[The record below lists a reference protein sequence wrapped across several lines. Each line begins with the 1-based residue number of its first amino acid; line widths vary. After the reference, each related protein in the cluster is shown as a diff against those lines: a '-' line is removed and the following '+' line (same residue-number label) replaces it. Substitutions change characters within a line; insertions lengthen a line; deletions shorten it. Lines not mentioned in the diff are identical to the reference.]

1 MPFLCFYNI
10 GFLFFKK
17 KLHKLMNQ
25 YTRIMNR
32 IFFLILIIGL
42 SVKGYSQNEF
52 SSKFKAIP
60 PVDMSFK
67 AKKVKAPE
75 VEAPA
80 IVTPDILKKPTLIEH
95 ELTPISMI
103 PKNNFIN
110 PGDIVRDRLNKKE
123 DNPEGNVYRRNQNL
137 GDFKTGSVTA
147 KVLYRDAAY
156 VDGDQIR
163 VFLNDKVIEYQVN
176 LDSNFKGFE
185 ITLEKGINKID
196 FEALNQGSSGPNTAE
211 FKVYDDKGGLISAS
225 QWNLGTGFKATIILV
240 KE

>member
-1 MPFLCFYNI
+1 MIKKYANI
-10 GFLFFKK
+10 MSRFF
-17 KLHKLMNQ
+17 
-25 YTRIMNR
+25 
-32 IFFLILIIGL
+32 FFLLIIGM
-42 SVKGYSQNEF
+42 SFTAYTQNEF
-52 SSKFKAIP
+52 SNKFKAIP
-60 PVDMSFK
+60 PVDLSFK

-80 IVTPDILKKPTLIEH
+80 VVTPEVSKSLTLDPKPA
-95 ELTPISMI
+95 PISMI
-103 PKNNFIN
+103 LKNNFIN

-123 DNPEGNVYRRNQNL
+123 DNPEGNIYRRNQNL
-137 GDFKTGSVTA
+137 GDFKTASVSA

-163 VFLNDKVIEYQVN
+163 VYLNDKVIEYQVN

-185 ITLEKGINKID
+185 IELEKGINKID

-211 FKVYDDKGGLISAS
+211 FKVYDDKGILISAS
-225 QWNLGTGFKATIILV
+225 QWNLGTGFKATIILI